1 MDKENLLKVYEYAK
15 SKDLQLFVEKP
26 DFDGGEIRCE
36 IIENL

>member
-1 MDKENLLKVYEYAK
+1 MKVYEYAK

-26 DFDGGEIRCE
+26 DFDGGEIRYE